1 MNAQVFHWPENIM
14 NILELNQGRLAALR
28 YDENFHFDVEIRFL
42 LILENVRKNV
52 YVIIFLN
59 LKRNL
64 KIYIKMSIYFD
75 EKK

>member
-1 MNAQVFHWPENIM
+1 M